1 MGAAAQWGYND
12 LIRQEENPG
21 LVRSS
26 RKSVPIRTGQRRFL
40 GAAIPVVVLGLL
52 VFALTLLV
60 RLNAQH
66 PVAIESPPV
75 LSILNTLFMTLV
87 SAVVAYLALRC
98 YAVIGHLNI
107 LLLGTAV
114 LPSGLGALIAG
125 LALNI
130 HGGTNVAITSHNL
143 GMFFSALIHFTGALL
158 INLRLHH
165 LFRMRN
171 RRLAVWA
178 AYLAASLLVLATYL
192 ASRRGLLPVFFIR
205 GVGGT
210 QLRQIILA
218 ASMVLYLTAALL
230 LLARSRGGKS
240 PFLFWYALAL
250 FAACLGLLPI
260 SLERVTGGIL
270 SWFGRGLQYMSG
282 IYFLVAVWSSARTA
296 RSKGVPLEKSIADLF
311 QEYEDFFRDLL
322 DTLSDAVV
330 AVDDSG
336 RVILWNKAAVS
347 LFGYSRGAALGSPI
361 AKLFAAEEAGE
372 GGRIW
377 QADSLDSV
385 PIELTMQRKSGQ
397 RFPAEL
403 TRSARNT
410 AVGKIVTL
418 IIRDVSERR
427 RHQILQLEQY
437 QLLESV
443 LGQAPDAIVVYDTQG
458 KLLFLNRAARKLG
471 FDDSADSDWLAV
483 FRPVW
488 LRGRTARNG
497 KGLPPQASP
506 RPAADRF
513 RTALYGSVVDVF
525 EVQGRR
531 DGKTVEL
538 LVSAAPLRDPEGNTI
553 GATAVLSEVSR
564 LKQMEERLRSRARKL
579 RQLNAELAEFTYVS
593 SHDLKEP
600 LRTLA
605 SYLQILSNDYHDHL
619 DEEGERIIEAA
630 LSQARRMRR
639 LIDDLLRYAR
649 VGKDEQSAG
658 RTAVK
663 AVLDQVLLG
672 FREQLE
678 ETGGRVESGEL
689 PEVCVDPTEL
699 TQLLQNLISNSF
711 KYRGSEPPFIR
722 VGCEPPEDGMV
733 RISVA
738 DNGIGIEQRHQERIF
753 RAFQRL
759 HSRNRYEGTGIGLA
773 ICKKVVEGYGG
784 RIWVKSEPGSGST
797 FTFTLPA

>member
-1 MGAAAQWGYND
+1 
-12 LIRQEENPG
+12 
-21 LVRSS
+21 VRSFP
-26 RKSVPIRTGQRRFL
+26 KSLPIGTGQRRFL
-40 GAAIPVVVLGLL
+40 GAATPVVVLGLFVL
-52 VFALTLLV
+52 ALTLLE
-60 RLNAQH
+60 RLNVLH
-66 PVAIESPPV
+66 PGVIESPPL
-75 LSILNTLFMTLV
+75 LSIFNTLFMTLV

-98 YAVIGHLNI
+98 YAAIGHLNI
-107 LLLGTAV
+107 LLLGAAV
-114 LPSGLGALIAG
+114 LPSGLAALIAG
-125 LALNI
+125 LVLHNP
-130 HGGTNVAITSHNL
+130 GGTNVAITSHNL
-143 GMFFSALIHFTGALL
+143 GMLFSALIHFAGALL
-158 INLRLHH
+158 ISLRLHH
-165 LFRMRN
+165 HFRVRN
-171 RRLAVWA
+171 RRLVVWA
-178 AYLAASLLVLATYL
+178 AYLAASLLVLGTYL
-192 ASRRGLLPVFFIR
+192 ASRRSLLPVFFTQ
-205 GVGGT
+205 GAGGT
-210 QLRQIILA
+210 QLRQIVLA
-218 ASMVLYLTAALL
+218 AAMVLYLTAALL
-230 LLARSRGGKS
+230 LLARSQGGKS

-270 SWFGRGLQYMSG
+270 SWFGRGLQYISG
-282 IYFLVAVWSSARTA
+282 IYFLVAVWSSVRTA
-296 RSKGVPLEKSIADLF
+296 RSKGVSLEKSIADLF

-347 LFGYSRGAALGSPI
+347 LFGYSRGAVLGTPI
-361 AKLFAAEEAGE
+361 SRLLAAEEAGD
-372 GGRIW
+372 GGRVW
-377 QADSLDSV
+377 RAGSLHSE
-385 PIELTMQRKSGQ
+385 PMELTMQRKSGQ
-397 RFPAEL
+397 RFTAEL

-410 AVGKIVTL
+410 AVGKIETL

-443 LGQAPDAIVVYDTQG
+443 LGQAPDAIVVYDTRG
-458 KLLFLNRAARKLG
+458 KLLFLNRAARQLG
-471 FDDSADSDWLAV
+471 FDDSADSDWFAV

-488 LRGRTARNG
+488 LRGGAAGAG
-497 KGLPPQASP
+497 KGSPPRASP

-513 RTALYGSVVDVF
+513 RTALYGSDADVF

-531 DGKTVEL
+531 NGKIVEL
-538 LVSAAPLRDPEGNTI
+538 LVSAAPLRDPEGKTI

-579 RQLNAELAEFTYVS
+579 HQLNEELAEFTYVS

-605 SYLQILSNDYHDHL
+605 SYLQILSNDYHDRL
-619 DEEGERIIEAA
+619 DEEGKRTIEAA

-649 VGKDEQSAG
+649 VGKDGRSVG
-658 RTAVK
+658 RTPVK

-678 ETGGRVESGEL
+678 ETGGRVESGDL

-699 TQLLQNLISNSF
+699 TQLLQNLISNSL

-738 DNGIGIEQRHQERIF
+738 DNGIGIEQRHQERVF

-759 HSRNRYEGTGIGLA
+759 HSRNRYKGTGIGLA

-784 RIWVKSEPGSGST
+784 RIWVESEPGSGST

>member
-1 MGAAAQWGYND
+1 
-12 LIRQEENPG
+12 
-21 LVRSS
+21 VRSFP
-26 RKSVPIRTGQRRFL
+26 KSLPIGTGQRRFL
-40 GAAIPVVVLGLL
+40 GAVIPVAVLGLFVL
-52 VFALTLLV
+52 VLTLLV
-60 RLNAQH
+60 RLNMEH
-66 PVAIESPPV
+66 PVAIESPPL
-75 LSILNTLFMTLV
+75 LSILNGLFMTLV
-87 SAVVAYLALRC
+87 STVVAYLAMRC
-98 YAVIGHLNI
+98 YAAIGHLNI

-114 LPSGLGALIAG
+114 LPSGLAALVAG
-125 LALNI
+125 LALHNP
-130 HGGTNVAITSHNL
+130 GGTNVAITSHNL
-143 GMFFSALIHFTGALL
+143 GMFFSALIHFAGALL

-165 LFRMRN
+165 HFRVRN
-171 RRLAVWA
+171 RGPVVWA
-178 AYLAASLLVLATYL
+178 AYLAVSLIVLATYL
-192 ASRRGLLPVFFIR
+192 ASRRGLLPVFFTQ
-205 GVGGT
+205 GAGGT
-210 QLRQIILA
+210 QLRQIVLA
-218 ASMVLYLTAALL
+218 AAMALYLTAALL

-270 SWFGRGLQYMSG
+270 SWCGRGLQYISG
-282 IYFLVAVWSSARTA
+282 IYFLVAVWSSVRTA
-296 RSKGVPLEKSIADLF
+296 RSKGVSLEKSIADLF
-311 QEYEDFFRDLL
+311 QEYEDFFLDLL

-330 AVDDSG
+330 AVDDGG
-336 RVILWNKAAVS
+336 RVILWNKAAAS

-361 AKLFAAEEAGE
+361 SKLFAAEEAGE
-372 GGRIW
+372 GGRVW
-377 QADSLDSV
+377 RAGNFDNV
-385 PIELTMQRKSGQ
+385 PTELTMQRKSGQ

-403 TRSARNT
+403 TCSARNT
-410 AVGKIVTL
+410 AVGIIETL

-443 LGQAPDAIVVYDTQG
+443 LGQAPDAIVVYDNQG
-458 KLLFLNRAARKLG
+458 KLLFLNRAARQLG
-471 FDDSADSDWLAV
+471 FDHSADSNWFAV

-488 LRGRTARNG
+488 LRGGTARAG
-497 KGLPPQASP
+497 KDSPPREST

-513 RTALYGSVVDVF
+513 RTALYGSDVDVF

-531 DGKTVEL
+531 DGKIVEL
-538 LVSAAPLRDPEGNTI
+538 LVSAAPLRDLEGKTI

-564 LKQMEERLRSRARKL
+564 LKQMEERLRIRARKL
-579 RQLNAELAEFTYVS
+579 HQLNEELAEFTYVS

-600 LRTLA
+600 LRTVA
-605 SYLQILSNDYHDHL
+605 SYLQILSNDYHDRL
-619 DEEGERIIEAA
+619 DEEGKRIIEAA
-630 LSQARRMRR
+630 LSQAGRMRR

-649 VGKDEQSAG
+649 VGKDERSVG
-658 RTAVK
+658 RTPVK

-672 FREQLE
+672 YREQLE
-678 ETGGRVESGEL
+678 ETGGRVESGNL

-699 TQLLQNLISNSF
+699 TQLLQNLISNSL

-738 DNGIGIEQRHQERIF
+738 DNGIGIEKRHRERVF

-759 HSRNRYEGTGIGLA
+759 DSRNRYEGTGIGLA

-784 RIWVKSEPGSGST
+784 RIWVESEPGSGST
-797 FTFTLPA
+797 FNFTLPVQVETRGEDDE